1 LLLPKQKKK
10 KIGLEELWNEVS
22 IAEQKRVEKVVETRA
37 SEHDPDACR
46 VCKRK
51 GIALKKCGKCK
62 MKLYCSREC
71 QIKDWE
77 KHKLICVERKEEPT
91 SPNTESNGEKKE

>member
-1 LLLPKQKKK
+1 MNCGMKFVLQNKKELK
-10 KIGLEELWNEVS
+10 KVI
-22 IAEQKRVEKVVETRA
+22 ETKA

-46 VCKRK
+46 VCQRK

-62 MKLYCSREC
+62 QKLYCSREC

-77 KHKLICVERKEEPT
+77 KHKLICVERKEEPAKEET
-91 SPNTESNGEKKE
+91 KKNANETDPNEKKD